1 MGRKQPR
8 TRKFIYFCIAILII
22 FSISGCPALEGTR
35 QRMKIES
42 STYEKREEKAE
53 DQKKREEE
61 TGAMEHLARGQQL
74 LARGDYEGALKEN
87 ETVLSLSGNRPP
99 GDSAL
104 FNMGLIYVHFANPK
118 KDYGNAFT
126 FFNKLL
132 KDYPKSP
139 LAEQAKIWKAVLQE
153 FEKLTQTVA
162 KLNQVIE
169 DSKKVDIE
177 IEEMKRQKGK

>member
-1 MGRKQPR
+1 V
-8 TRKFIYFCIAILII
+8 
-22 FSISGCPALEGTR
+22 
-35 QRMKIES
+35 KIETS
-42 STYEKREEKAE
+42 AYEKREEKAE
-53 DQKKREEE
+53 DQKKTEEE
-61 TGAMEHLARGQQL
+61 IGAKEHLSQGQQL
-74 LARGDYEGALKEN
+74 LARGDYQGALKEN
-87 ETVLSLSGNRPP
+87 QTVLSLSDNRPP

-177 IEEMKRQKGK
+177 IEEKKRQKGK

>member
-1 MGRKQPR
+1 MGRKQTR
-8 TRKFIYFCIAILII
+8 TRKFIYFCIALLII
-22 FSISGCPALEGTR
+22 FSISGCPAFEGTK
-35 QRMKIES
+35 QQVKIETS
-42 STYEKREEKAE
+42 AYEKREEKPE
-53 DQKKREEE
+53 DQKKTEEE
-61 TGAMEHLARGQQL
+61 TGVKEHLSRGQQL

-87 ETVLSLSGNRPP
+87 QTVLSLSDNRPP

-104 FNMGLIYVHFANPK
+104 FNMGLIYVHFGNPK

-132 KDYPKSP
+132 RDYPKSP
-139 LAEQAKIWKAVLQE
+139 LTEQAKIWKAVLQE
-153 FEKLTQTVA
+153 FEKLTQTIA

-177 IEEMKRQKGK
+177 IEEKKRQKGK

>member
-1 MGRKQPR
+1 MGRKQTR
-8 TRKFIYFCIAILII
+8 TGKFVYFCIALLII
-22 FSISGCPALEGTR
+22 FSISGCPALEGTG
-35 QRMKIES
+35 QRMKMES
-42 STYEKREEKAE
+42 FTYEKREEE
-53 DQKKREEE
+53 V
-61 TGAMEHLARGQQL
+61 GAKEHLSRGEQL

-87 ETVLSLSGNRPP
+87 QMVLSLSGNRPP

-104 FNMGLIYVHFANPK
+104 FNMGLIYVHFGNPK

-126 FFNKLL
+126 FFNRLL
-132 KDYPKSP
+132 RDYPKSP

-162 KLNQVIE
+162 RLNQVIE

-177 IEEMKRQKGK
+177 IEEKKRQKVK